1 MIKTTLLAICFCAC
15 MSHCPATE
23 TRHFAEGMVVEVDK
37 EASSLVISCE
47 AIPGYMD
54 AMEMPFKVRNP
65 AVLDGLR
72 AGLTVHFTV
81 VEDGSHVFADDIRVV
96 RNVNGEAEP
105 VEAARLGFLLRAV
118 DPAAGGRTIQVGQK
132 VPDFALIDQ
141 QHRSVHFSEFT
152 GKVVALTF
160 GYSRCPNPNY
170 CFRLSN
176 NLAQLDR
183 RFSGPNGGNL
193 MLITI
198 LIDPANDQP
207 GALGTYAK
215 TWKADPSRWLFLTGS
230 VEQLRSVATLFGT
243 DFWDDE
249 GFLTH
254 SFHTAVIDRD
264 GRLVANLEGN
274 RFTPKQLGDLVE
286 SVLHGRANDGAE
298 TR

>member
-1 MIKTTLLAICFCAC
+1 MTKATLLAICFCAC
-15 MSHCPATE
+15 MSRCPATE
-23 TRHFAEGMVVEVDK
+23 RRHFAEGMVVEVDK
-37 EASSLVISCE
+37 EALSIVVSCE

-54 AMEMPFKVRNP
+54 AMEMPFQVRNA
-65 AVLDGLR
+65 AVLAELR
-72 AGLTVHFTV
+72 AGLTVHFTM
-81 VEDGSHVFADDIRVV
+81 VEDDSHVFADEVRVV
-96 RNVNGEAEP
+96 RNVNGEVEP
-105 VEAARLGFLLRAV
+105 VEAARLAFLRRTL
-118 DPAAGGRTIQVGQK
+118 DPAAGERTVQLGQV

-141 QHRSVHFSEFT
+141 EQRSIHFSQFK

-176 NLAQLDR
+176 NLAQLER
-183 RFSGPNGGNL
+183 RFSGPNAGDL
-193 MLITI
+193 VLITI

-207 GALGTYAK
+207 GALGSYAK
-215 TWKADPSRWLFLTGS
+215 TWKADPSRWLFLTGP

-286 SVLHGRANDGAE
+286 SVLHGRVNGGGE